1 MTLYNLLTAGIIRTW
16 YDHNFLVHMQSTNEN
31 YIADTLDEA
40 IRVANMTQSQQ
51 ETLSAYLDVFIKVE
65 DKTVI
70 DAISAYKMFLTGVDT
85 MTDYAKRWLKERA
98 IKDEKWETVA
108 PYIDFKAFGA
118 LLYADGCYIKT
129 PKGIIEQLSNVP
141 TQDI

>member
-16 YDHNFLVHMQSTNEN
+16 YDHNFLVHMQYTNEN

-85 MTDYAKRWLKERA
+85 MTDYAKRWLKEGA
-98 IKDEKWETVA
+98 IKDEKWEVVA

-129 PKGIIEQLSNVP
+129 PKGIIERL
-141 TQDI
+141 

>member
-1 MTLYNLLTAGIIRTW
+1 MTLHNLLTSGIIRTW
-16 YDHNFLVHMQSTNEN
+16 YNHNFLVHMQYTNEN

-40 IRVANMTQSQQ
+40 LLVANMTQPQQ

-70 DAISAYKMFLTGVDT
+70 DAISADEMFLTGVNT
-85 MTDYAKRWLKERA
+85 MADYAKKWIKEWA
-98 IKDEKWETVA
+98 IKNEKWETVA

-129 PKGIIEQLSNVP
+129 PKGIIER
-141 TQDI
+141 TW

>member
-1 MTLYNLLTAGIIRTW
+1 MKLIDLLREGTIRTW
-16 YDHNFLVHMQSTNEN
+16 HNHSFLVHMQFTDEN
-31 YIADTLDEA
+31 YIADTIEEA
-40 IRVANMTQSQQ
+40 IQVANMTQSQQ

-85 MTDYAKRWLKERA
+85 MTDYAKGWLKEWA

-129 PKGIIEQLSNVP
+129 PKGIIERLSNVP